1 MRVTKNKLRD
11 ECAAPLPTSYAIQ
24 PQDQH
29 TNTINLPRYGALSSG
44 LQTSNG
50 ASTPKTPTK
59 NGSATPKAAATPG
72 SRKRVRKSPQ
82 KSVGIDEDYDD
93 EERPAGKKAK
103 AASAEKGAKAK
114 EMKSE
119 PVADHDQGGEEEVS
133 FF

>member
-24 PQDQH
+24 TQDQH

-50 ASTPKTPTK
+50 ASIPKTPTK